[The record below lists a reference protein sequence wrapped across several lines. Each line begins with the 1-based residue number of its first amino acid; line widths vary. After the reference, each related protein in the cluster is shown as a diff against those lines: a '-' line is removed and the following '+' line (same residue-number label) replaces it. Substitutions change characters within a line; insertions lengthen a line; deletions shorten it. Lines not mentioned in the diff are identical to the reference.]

1 MAASIHFSGPAK
13 YRLSNMVEFGGAVMD
28 VCVRRASR
36 GPLRPGWNW
45 FMEVATE
52 VLKRRM
58 KTVRETKDVEESRRY
73 LDSVE
78 VRLPEMDEVNIA
90 PVVNKKFK
98 GSWFIPK
105 KADGDV
111 TILYFHGGGYSFYPK
126 SYASFIALVALAAK
140 SKTFA
145 LDYSLAPERRFP
157 TQLGEALDAYRWLLE
172 SGGDPDSMVVAGDS
186 AGGNLALALLQV
198 LRDLKFPMPALAIA
212 FSPPT
217 NFGVDLAGMV
227 RNRDFDWIGEAMLTR
242 WADWFCDPNQRWN
255 PLVSPSRADLRGLSP
270 IYIQAGRAEI
280 LYESIQAFAERA
292 KNQRADVV
300 LESWEDM
307 NHDFQMFGKY
317 VPQSAEALRRVREV
331 IDTRVREGR
340 KARTVLG

>member
-1 MAASIHFSGPAK
+1 MASSIHFSGPAK
-13 YRLSNMVEFGGAVMD
+13 YRLSNMVEFGGAVVE
-28 VCVRRASR
+28 VCVRRASS

-58 KTVRETKDVEESRRY
+58 NTVREMNEVEEARRY

-78 VRLPEMDEVNIA
+78 IRLPEIDEVNIA

-98 GSWFIPK
+98 GSWFTPK
-105 KADGDV
+105 KLDGEV
-111 TILYFHGGGYSFYPK
+111 TVLYFHGGGYSFYPK
-126 SYASFIALVALAAK
+126 SYASFIALIALAMK

-145 LDYSLAPERRFP
+145 LDYSLTPGRRFP
-157 TQLGEALDAYRWLLE
+157 TQLGEAVDAYRWLVE
-172 SGGDPDSMVVAGDS
+172 SRSDPDNLVVAGDS
-186 AGGNLALALLQV
+186 AGGNLVLALLQV
-198 LRDLKFPMPALAIA
+198 LRDLKFPMPALAVALSPATDFTVEPTAIA
-212 FSPPT
+212 CNPAWDW
-217 NFGVDLAGMV
+217 VEAGM
-227 RNRDFDWIGEAMLTR
+227 LTQ

-255 PLVSPSRADLRGLSP
+255 PLVSPIRADFHDLAP

-280 LYESIQAFAERA
+280 LYESMESFADRA
-292 KNQRADVV
+292 RSGGADVV

-317 VPQSAEALRRVREV
+317 VPQSAEALRRLGEV
-331 IDTRVREGR
+331 IGTRVRER
-340 KARTVLG
+340 LKAKEVRH